1 MKNTKIDDA
10 VQSNIQAQ
18 VEAARDFVETDIAPD
33 RLKAERYRDGEVDI
47 GHEAGRSKVVAT
59 PVSDTIRAVKPALM
73 RLFLQTDPV
82 EFIPRT
88 PEDVQSAK
96 QRTQMARYIFERENG
111 FMVLHDVF
119 DDALVKKIGVAKA
132 YWDEQTEIEFDEYT
146 GLSLEEVYFLAE
158 QPDLETEEITEEQGD
173 DGLMSYGM
181 KVSRTTDKGR
191 IRLEALPPETF
202 FWNAEAKSLED
213 AAICGHSEEQT
224 VGDLIAM
231 GFDEDDVKDLDT
243 ENDDEET
250 TYRFEGEEDEAS
262 NDPMAKKVLITE
274 AYMDMDLEETGI
286 PRKYKFI
293 LGGTGYK
300 VLDYE
305 PCDQVPFAV
314 FEVDPIPHKLA
325 GRSLA
330 ELLIQDQDASTA
342 MTRGVIDSI
351 NMANTP
357 RVVAVKDQVDVDS
370 LLNNETGGIIWADRL
385 DSVREFSI
393 GNGATMALPALQY
406 HQQRLE
412 AKTGVQGVGMG
423 LDADA
428 LQNQSATSAGIA
440 ERAAMGQTEL
450 IARTLAEGGM
460 KRLMKL
466 IDALVRQHPD
476 KNEVMQVSGEFV
488 AVDPRSWSADV
499 DVMVNVGL
507 GTNRTEE
514 RTVAMNNMVQTLM
527 SMFSTLGPGNPLV
540 GMAEIR
546 AAIADL
552 YRMQGVYDSTKYL
565 KPFSREQEKMMQRQ
579 AQQQPQQQQSD
590 PNQAFMQV
598 EGMKVQQKA
607 QADMGKLQLDQWKAR
622 EEADRKRDEM
632 NQKRILE
639 AAKLQGEY
647 GLKVNEQAIKAEQA
661 APRF

>member
-10 VQSNIQAQ
+10 VQSSIQAQ

-47 GHEAGRSKVVAT
+47 GHEVGRSKVVAT

-146 GLSLEEVYFLAE
+146 GLSLEEVYFIAE
-158 QPDLETEEITEEQGD
+158 QPDIEIEDITEETGD
-173 DGLMSYGM
+173 DGLPSYGM
-181 KVSRTTDKGR
+181 KVSRTEDKGR

-213 AAICGHSEEQT
+213 ATICGHSEEQT

-231 GFDEDDVKDLDT
+231 GFDEAEVSDLDT
-243 ENDDEET
+243 ETDDEEEN
-250 TYRFEGEEDEAS
+250 YRFDGEEDEETS
-262 NDPMAKKVLITE
+262 DPMAKNVLITE
-274 AYMDMDLEETGI
+274 AYMNADLDDTGI

-300 VLDYE
+300 VLHHE

-330 ELLIQDQDASTA
+330 ELLIQDQDAGTA

-385 DSVREFSI
+385 DAVREFSI

-460 KRLMKL
+460 KRLMML

-488 AVDPRSWSADV
+488 AVDPRSWSAET

-514 RTVAMNNMVQTLM
+514 RTVAMNSMVQMLM
-527 SMFSTLGPGNPLV
+527 SMVTTLGPNNPLV
-540 GMAEIR
+540 GLAELR

-552 YRMQGVYDSTKYL
+552 YRMQGIYDSSKYI
-565 KPFSREQEKMMQRQ
+565 KPFSREQEQAMQQQ
-579 AQQQPQQQQSD
+579 AAQQPQQQGSD
-590 PNQAFMQV
+590 PNAAFVQV

-607 QADMGKLQLDQWKAR
+607 QSDMGKLQLEDKKAMM
-622 EEADRKRDEM
+622 EDDRKRDEM
-632 NQKRILE
+632 TQKRILD
-639 AAKLQGEY
+639 AAQLFADHGV
-647 GLKVNEQAIKAEQA
+647 KVNEQAIVAEQA
-661 APRF
+661 APRY